1 MFHDLDFTDRRTR
14 QHSGLNHRRRG
25 PRPALAGEKDFYN
38 PRSPEDFR
46 EYRTVL
52 NYSRR

>member
-14 QHSGLNHRRRG
+14 QNTGLDHRRRG
-25 PRPALAGEKDFYN
+25 AQVLLAGEKDFYD

-46 EYRTVL
+46 EYRVVMS
-52 NYSRR
+52 YSRR